1 MIPIKTVN
9 VLLQWCSKII
19 LGCFLTTSISVFAA
33 PYMTKKVTLAATAMH
48 LHSEG
53 LVAR

>member
-19 LGCFLTTSISVFAA
+19 LGCFFDDFDQCICCSL
-33 PYMTKKVTLAATAMH
+33 YD
-48 LHSEG
+48 
-53 LVAR
+53 

>member
-1 MIPIKTVN
+1 MYCCNGAARSFWV
-9 VLLQWCSKII
+9 V
-19 LGCFLTTSISVFAA
+19 FLTTSISVFAA